1 MWNHDLTDLDFL
13 NSSQSASTL
22 VNPHMDSQTEP
33 WMALSL
39 NLHPQKGEIR
49 NLKTNQYIIV

>member
-1 MWNHDLTDLDFL
+1 MWNHDLSDLDFL

-22 VNPHMDSQTEP
+22 ANPHMDSQTEP

-39 NLHPQKGEIR
+39 DLVHPHLISYSSYFH
-49 NLKTNQYIIV
+49 LTT